1 MAGNK
6 VSFYHAHTNS
16 TLLSA
21 QDCKL
26 LVNENVEKVA
36 VITNDNDVFAIS
48 FGSGYRPDKDEFE
61 EAVSE
66 IRGQANIS
74 VMEMPGFFDWTPKQR
89 TYMAIRE
96 QAFLIARRFGWKL
109 EGGGFDAF

>member
-36 VITNDNDVFAIS
+36 VKKGKPERRGAQLSAPFYIKRK
-48 FGSGYRPDKDEFE
+48 RPASLK
-61 EAVSE
+61 
-66 IRGQANIS
+66 NIS
-74 VMEMPGFFDWTPKQR
+74 VR
-89 TYMAIRE
+89 
-96 QAFLIARRFGWKL
+96 
-109 EGGGFDAF
+109 